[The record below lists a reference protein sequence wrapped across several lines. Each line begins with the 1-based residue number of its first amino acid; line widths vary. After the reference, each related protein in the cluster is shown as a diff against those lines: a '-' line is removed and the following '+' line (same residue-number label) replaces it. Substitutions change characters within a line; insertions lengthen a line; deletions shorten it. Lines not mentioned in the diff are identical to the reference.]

1 MLQLSKEKPFL
12 ASLLPFENIRHLM
25 CLFGNNKQK
34 QKLWGPWRQLKASP
48 WCDHSVTPS
57 MTTSWTL
64 LTTPRWQ
71 APWPVP
77 GAKVCLPVSST
88 CWQDH
93 HEHAWAWM
101 LNLSNAFSTSVEII
115 TWFLSERGFP
125 CASDGNALKGAQML
139 KNSPAIQETQ
149 VQSLGQEDLLE
160 KGMATH
166 SNILTWRFPWTE
178 EPGGLQSMESQKIRH
193 NWVTNTFAHNI
204 LKISTKSKHFLLIF
218 SLEDLSIDVSGV
230 LMSPNNYCS
239 PINLSV

>member
-1 MLQLSKEKPFL
+1 
-12 ASLLPFENIRHLM
+12 
-25 CLFGNNKQK
+25 
-34 QKLWGPWRQLKASP
+34 
-48 WCDHSVTPS
+48 
-57 MTTSWTL
+57 MTTQWLPAWPLHGHYWQL
-64 LTTPRWQ
+64 LGGRHHGQYQGPKCACQSAALADRIVMSM
-71 APWPVP
+71 PEP
-77 GAKVCLPVSST
+77 GCWIYQMLFLHLLRSSHGFA
-88 CWQDH
+88 QK
-93 HEHAWAWM
+93 
-101 LNLSNAFSTSVEII
+101 
-115 TWFLSERGFP
+115 GFP